1 MRIANRPRG
10 RIVTDLTNAGGPI
23 SAFEGRSRVRLAI
36 PFSFIE
42 PLFAAVDGSI
52 IVAAGAIGGIA
63 YQRALGGTADG
74 SFYAG
79 LGLVASFAYV
89 LVAHFLGLYRLNQL
103 LDDELDGG
111 RVLAGWC
118 LAALVLAVVLFL
130 FKSGG
135 DASRGSV
142 VCLFAIGGA
151 GLLVARWLGKRRLR
165 SALVAGT
172 IRGRRVVVIGTQ
184 GELAQFG
191 RSDLL
196 ARFGLHEVERI
207 VLPRDEAP
215 KLSAPGR
222 HEDELMKRIREAA
235 AEEIVLSLSW
245 SGPRDIEALLDR
257 LRVIPL
263 PVRLLPDRA
272 VSTVLRHQTS
282 MPQRLYMVEVQPA
295 PLSVLDR
302 LTKRLLD
309 IIVAATSLVVL
320 SPALILVAVAIK
332 LESKGPVI
340 FRQRR
345 HGFNGKPFVIYKLRS
360 MSVQEDGGTVVQ
372 ATKQDPR
379 VTRVGRLIRQTSID
393 ELPQLLNVIQGHMS
407 IVGPRP
413 HALVHDYEYGS
424 MIANYA
430 FRHHVKPGITG
441 WAQVQG
447 YRGGTSRLELMERR
461 VALDLWYIDNWSLI
475 LDIHIMLKT
484 AFELIRPRNAY

>member
-1 MRIANRPRG
+1 M
-10 RIVTDLTNAGGPI
+10 TDLTNAGEPI

-42 PLFAAVDGSI
+42 PLFAAVDCLI

-172 IRGRRVVVIGTQ
+172 IRGRRVVVFGTQ

-207 VLPRDEAP
+207 ILPRNEAP
-215 KLSAPGR
+215 KLSA
-222 HEDELMKRIREAA
+222 
-235 AEEIVLSLSW
+235 
-245 SGPRDIEALLDR
+245 
-257 LRVIPL
+257 
-263 PVRLLPDRA
+263 
-272 VSTVLRHQTS
+272 
-282 MPQRLYMVEVQPA
+282 
-295 PLSVLDR
+295 
-302 LTKRLLD
+302 
-309 IIVAATSLVVL
+309 
-320 SPALILVAVAIK
+320 
-332 LESKGPVI
+332 
-340 FRQRR
+340 
-345 HGFNGKPFVIYKLRS
+345 
-360 MSVQEDGGTVVQ
+360 
-372 ATKQDPR
+372 
-379 VTRVGRLIRQTSID
+379 
-393 ELPQLLNVIQGHMS
+393 
-407 IVGPRP
+407 
-413 HALVHDYEYGS
+413 
-424 MIANYA
+424 
-430 FRHHVKPGITG
+430 
-441 WAQVQG
+441 
-447 YRGGTSRLELMERR
+447 RGGT
-461 VALDLWYIDNWSLI
+461 
-475 LDIHIMLKT
+475 KT
-484 AFELIRPRNAY
+484 N

>member
-1 MRIANRPRG
+1 M
-10 RIVTDLTNAGGPI
+10 TDLTNTGETT

-36 PFSFIE
+36 PFSLIE
-42 PLFAAVDGSI
+42 PLFAAVDCSI

-63 YQRALGGTADG
+63 YQRALGGTAEDA

-79 LGLVASFAYV
+79 LGLVASLAYV

-103 LDDELDGG
+103 LEDELGGG
-111 RVLAGWC
+111 RVWAGWC
-118 LAALVLAVVLFL
+118 LATLVLAVVLFL

-135 DASRGSV
+135 DASRGAV
-142 VCLFAIGGA
+142 VCFFAIGGV

-165 SALVAGT
+165 LALVAGT
-172 IRGRRVVVIGTQ
+172 IRGRRAVVIGTQ

-191 RSDLL
+191 RGDLL

-207 VLPRDEAP
+207 ILPSHEAP
-215 KLSAPGR
+215 RRSVPGAIR
-222 HEDELMKRIREAA
+222 HDDALMKRIRDAA
-235 AEEIVLSLSW
+235 AEEIVLALSW
-245 SGPRDIEALLDR
+245 SGPQHIEALLDQ

-272 VSTVLRHQTS
+272 VSTVLRHQAS
-282 MPQRLYMVEVQPA
+282 IPQRHYMVEVQPA

-309 IIVAATSLVVL
+309 VIVAATSLVVL
-320 SPALILVAVAIK
+320 SPALIVVAVAIK
-332 LESKGPVI
+332 LESRGPVI

-447 YRGGTSRLELMERR
+447 YRGGTPRLELMERR

-475 LDIHIMLKT
+475 LDIHIILKT
-484 AFELIRPRNAY
+484 ALELVRSPNAY